1 MTSSSLLNGD
11 VSEMAAS
18 GINCATGGA
27 SGQRLDASQRV
38 KIVIAEIAI
47 GAQRDGRQIGEFS
60 RWFLSWW
67 TYGSTIVGITRRSTI
82 LRTVI
87 STSDTSCI
95 DDGTLVLL
103 LFGQQYL

>member
-38 KIVIAEIAI
+38 KIVIAEITI
-47 GAQRDGRQIGEFS
+47 GAQRDGRQIGVHC
-60 RWFLSWW
+60 RFLSRDLMNRW
-67 TYGSTIVGITRRSTI
+67 TLMVMVSAIVVVTRRSAMW
-82 LRTVI
+82 RTVI
-87 STSDTSCI
+87 GASGASTI
-95 DDGTLVLL
+95 E
-103 LFGQQYL
+103 